1 MTRLAMSLVVRDEI
15 ELISANIEFH
25 AAHGVDA
32 FFVMDNGSTDG
43 TRERLEELT
52 RIYDLVVV
60 DQPDRSFKQG
70 EWATELAH
78 MAREVG
84 KADYIISNDADEF
97 WVSETGSLKDQCTG
111 RSPVV
116 SVGRS
121 NMLPLIEEI
130 SRPDYPFYRSVL
142 RVDLPLKSGT
152 PTIDPRAT
160 IRIMLRVMPRKIL
173 CSLNGLKRIQLGNHT
188 IEHEAGP
195 AVALD
200 SLHIYHFPVRHFD
213 QFAKRIEFAKE
224 QFAAHPSPLLAT
236 RKFRWHKRRWVA
248 QLELGLLRTEWESFL
263 LDKGEA
269 EELESLGVIRHDATI
284 RQFFEPSESGGS
296 SAGELPRSN
305 VIAL

>member
-25 AAHGVDA
+25 AAYGVDA

-52 RIYDLVVV
+52 RTYDMVVV

-97 WVSETGSLKDQCTG
+97 WVSRTGSLKHQCTG
-111 RSPVV
+111 LSPVV
-116 SVGRS
+116 SAGRS
-121 NMLPLIEEI
+121 NMLPLTEEI

-142 RVDLPLKSGT
+142 RVDSPLGADT
-152 PTIDPRAT
+152 PTTDPRAA
-160 IRIMLRVMPRKIL
+160 IRIMLRVMPRKIM
-173 CSLNGLKRIQLGNHT
+173 CSLNGLKRIQLGNHSVQ
-188 IEHEAGP
+188 HEAGRP
-195 AVALD
+195 VELD

-224 QFAAHPSPLLAT
+224 QFAHESPFSNHG
-236 RKFRWHKRRWVA
+236 RFFCWHKRRWVA
-248 QLELGLLRTEWESFL
+248 QSELGLLRAEWESFL
-263 LDKGEA
+263 LDKCEA
-269 EELESLGVIRHDATI
+269 HELESLGVIRHDETI
-284 RQFFEPSESGGS
+284 RQFFSPSESGGS
-296 SAGELPRSN
+296 SPGALPRSK
-305 VIAL
+305 ITAF

>member
-43 TRERLEELT
+43 TRELLGELART
-52 RIYDLVVV
+52 YDMVVV

-78 MAREVG
+78 MARDVG
-84 KADYIISNDADEF
+84 KADYIITNDADEF
-97 WVSETGSLKDQCTG
+97 WVSRTGSLKHQCTG
-111 RSPVV
+111 RNPVV

-121 NMLPLIEEI
+121 NMLPLAEEI

-142 RVDLPLKSGT
+142 RVDSPLEAGT
-152 PTIDPRAT
+152 PTTDPRAK
-160 IRIMLRVMPRKIL
+160 IRMMLRVMPRKIM

-188 IEHEAGP
+188 IQHEAGCP
-195 AVALD
+195 VELD

-224 QFAAHPSPLLAT
+224 QFAHESFLGNGN
-236 RKFRWHKRRWVA
+236 FCWHKRRWVA
-248 QLELGLLRTEWESFL
+248 QSELGLLRSEWESFL
-263 LDKGEA
+263 LDNGEA
-269 EELESLGVIRHDATI
+269 DELESLGVIRQDETI
-284 RQFFEPSESGGS
+284 RQFFVPGESGRS
-296 SAGELPRSN
+296 SPKGQPRSK
-305 VIAL
+305 VTAT